1 MNILL
6 VEDNYDKYPI
16 ISKALSIFDNIN
28 FIKVASVYD
37 ALDELSKTLFDIMI
51 VDIQIPDIDGGD
63 INPQGGVELLNSVER
78 LTHSKIPRYIFGLTS
93 NSSDVSSHFDTFK
106 KFGWPLFDLRNDADC
121 WKDLL
126 VTKARAIEKNINYM
140 SADVAIITALEVTEL
155 EELLK
160 LAPAYTSSNI
170 DGYRYYFYEVTTVNG
185 TKLKVVSSSAERM
198 GVTWSSQLATRII
211 EKFKP
216 KIILMTGI
224 CAGVSGKTS
233 LGDIIVGDPVWDWG
247 AGKISEDSEGNTIFL
262 PEPHQFA
269 LNRKVK
275 ERLRDLSQDTVFLK
289 SLAISW
295 SQNVLTSVP
304 QILIAPMA
312 CGSSVIATQATVD
325 DIADKHRKVT
335 AIEMESYAV
344 MAAAFSYDI
353 PCAVIKSVCDLG
365 NKHKADEIQNYCA
378 YTSASVAIKFI
389 IDKYDDLI

>member
-1 MNILL
+1 
-6 VEDNYDKYPI
+6 
-16 ISKALSIFDNIN
+16 
-28 FIKVASVYD
+28 
-37 ALDELSKTLFDIMI
+37 
-51 VDIQIPDIDGGD
+51 
-63 INPQGGVELLNSVER
+63 
-78 LTHSKIPRYIFGLTS
+78 
-93 NSSDVSSHFDTFK
+93 
-106 KFGWPLFDLRNDADC
+106 
-121 WKDLL
+121 
-126 VTKARAIEKNINYM
+126 
-140 SADVAIITALEVTEL
+140 
-155 EELLK
+155 
-160 LAPAYTSSNI
+160 
-170 DGYRYYFYEVTTVNG
+170 
-185 TKLKVVSSSAERM
+185 
-198 GVTWSSQLATRII
+198 QLATRII

-247 AGKISEDSEGNTIFL
+247 AGKISEDNEGNTIFL

-389 IDKYDDLI
+389 TDKYDDLI